1 MHWKYSFQVVA
12 LTLVCVGICMFPP
25 FLFSLWYQDGG
36 VFPLLWAMCLTVLSG
51 GGMYLLLRKEEIASI
66 NHRESM
72 MIVALGWIAAGFFGS
87 LPYIFYGLT
96 PITDAVFESFSGFTT
111 TGASIL
117 TNIEAMPKGLLLWRS
132 LTHWLG
138 GMGIIVLSLAILPF
152 LGVGGMQIYK
162 AEVPGPNPDKLS
174 PRIKDTAMLL
184 WRVYVLFTAAEVVF
198 LLLGGMDFFDAL
210 CHSFATL
217 ATGGFSTK
225 NTSVAW
231 FNSAYIE
238 WVITIFMF
246 LAGVNFALHFQAL
259 RGKPLVFWQ
268 DREFRFYA
276 FLVLVWTVV
285 ITMSVWNANL
295 ASFGDSL
302 RAAAFQVVS
311 ILTTTGFATKD
322 YELWPLLAQA
332 LLLFCMFLG
341 GCAGSTSGGLKCM
354 RFQVLLKQG
363 YNELLRL
370 VHPRA
375 IYTVKQG
382 NVALKP
388 ETLNGI
394 SAFFILFVLIFALS
408 GLFLAALGLDLLTA
422 FTAVIACLGNIGPGF
437 GSVGPAENFA
447 HIPVFGKWILILCM
461 VLGRLEIYT
470 VLVLF
475 IPEFWKK

>member
-1 MHWKYSFQVVA
+1 MHWKYSLQVVG
-12 LTLVCVGICMFPP
+12 LTLVCVGVCMLFPL
-25 FLFSLWYQDGG
+25 LFSLWYQDAGT
-36 VFPLLWAMCLTVLSG
+36 VPLLLSMGLTILSG
-51 GGMYLLLRKEEIASI
+51 GGVYWLLRGEKIDSI
-66 NHRESM
+66 NHREGM
-72 MIVALGWIAAGFFGS
+72 VIVALGWVAAGLFGA
-87 LPYIFYGLT
+87 LPYIFLGMDSVT
-96 PITDAVFESFSGFTT
+96 NAVFESFSGFTT

-117 TNIEAMPKGLLLWRS
+117 TNIEAMPKGILFWRA

-152 LGVGGMQIYK
+152 LGVAGMQIYK
-162 AEVPGPNPDKLS
+162 AEVPGPSPDKLS
-174 PRIKDTAMLL
+174 PRIKDTAVLL
-184 WRVYVLFTAAEVVF
+184 WWVYVFFTGAETIL

-231 FNSAYIE
+231 FNSAFIE
-238 WVITIFMF
+238 WVITLFMF
-246 LAGVNFALHFQAL
+246 LAGINFALHYQAL
-259 RGKPLVFWQ
+259 RGRPLALWR
-268 DREFRFYA
+268 DSEFRFY
-276 FLVLVWTVV
+276 FIFFLVWTLS
-285 ITMSVWNANL
+285 ITVCVWETNT
-295 ASFGDSL
+295 SGFMDSL
-302 RAAAFQVVS
+302 RYAAFQVAS
-311 ILTTTGFATKD
+311 ILTTTGFATKN

-363 YNELLRL
+363 YKELLCL

-375 IYTVKQG
+375 VYTVKQG
-382 NVALKP
+382 SKAIKP
-388 ETLNGI
+388 ETLNSI
-394 SAFFILFVLIFALS
+394 SAFFILFMLLFALA
-408 GLFLAALGLDLLTA
+408 GLLLSALGLDLLTA
-422 FTAVIACLGNIGPGF
+422 FTATIACLGNIGPGF

-447 HIPVFGKWILILCM
+447 HIPTTGKWILIFCM
-461 VLGRLEIYT
+461 ILGRLEIYT